1 MSIDCSSKL
10 QIFSPPVKMA
20 RKSLCVVLR
29 LACEWRRN
37 TICADQGRVS
47 TIYMAIGRSDIK
59 KFLRSFFQKATF
71 FLTKLSISPINLN
84 LSFLFGSLF
93 GLQEKLFIVIELLY
107 IIKKDSAKS

>member
-1 MSIDCSSKL
+1 
-10 QIFSPPVKMA
+10 MA

-71 FLTKLSISPINLN
+71 FLNQTIYLPDKSK
-84 LSFLFGSLF
+84 FGAF
-93 GLQEKLFIVIELLY
+93 GDFFIFFEKN
-107 IIKKDSAKS
+107 